1 MNTNR
6 FMAGILPIT
15 IMMMTASCSSDND
28 NIQEPQST
36 GRTIYVEI
44 PAENTTETRAALGE
58 SVSGKRYYA
67 FADGDNLQISGTVNS
82 TGKAFYSVVSIFDA
96 KPAPFTLKSKSADGK
111 SAVFSGYVHFED
123 GTSDMSSKFDE
134 FEATLLPDRWETF
147 GTSYYFYTIRKPV
160 EENPGHVIV
169 SHDPYCNWPC
179 KTLDMAFSR
188 YAWLTHTFT
197 DGTLA
202 ANPINLT
209 TCKNAFLDI
218 TINGAPEGK
227 WYVNGFGDGDNNYC
241 QGGFE
246 DTDPV
251 TTDVVDGKGVLH
263 IAMAFPAG
271 VKNIR
276 IMMGVSGGKGT
287 DRTLTLPAENT
298 TEAGKIYNITRN
310 YIDLE
315 GGGKE

>member
-15 IMMMTASCSSDND
+15 IIMMTASCSSDND
-28 NIQEPQST
+28 NIQEPQSS

-58 SVSGKRYYA
+58 SVSGKRYYT
-67 FADGDNLQISGTVNS
+67 FADGDNLQISGTIS
-82 TGKAFYSVVSIFDA
+82 GSGQKFYSVASSGSST
-96 KPAPFTLKSKSADGK
+96 PAPFKMESKSADGK
-111 SAVFSGYVHFED
+111 SAVFSGYVYFED
-123 GTSDMSSKFDE
+123 GTSDMGSTFAT
-134 FEATLLPDRWETF
+134 FEATLLPDGWETF
-147 GTSYYFYTIRKPV
+147 GSTYKFFTI
-160 EENPGHVIV
+160 ESDGHV
-169 SHDPYCNWPC
+169 SCLHSDYCNRPC
-179 KTLDMAFSR
+179 KTLEMAFSR

-197 DGTLA
+197 DGKLSEH
-202 ANPINLT
+202 PINFT
-209 TCKNAFLDI
+209 SCKNAFLNI

-227 WYVNGFGDGDNNYC
+227 WYVNGFAESNNYC

-251 TTDVVDGKGVLH
+251 TTDVVDGKVVLH

-287 DRTLTLPAENT
+287 TLTLPADKT

-310 YIDLE
+310 YSDLE

>member
-1 MNTNR
+1 
-6 FMAGILPIT
+6 
-15 IMMMTASCSSDND
+15 MMTASCSSDND

-44 PAENTTETRAALGE
+44 SAENTADTRAELVE
-58 SVSGKRYYA
+58 SLPGKKYYA
-67 FADGDNLQISGTVNS
+67 FADGDAVQICGTVKS
-82 TGKAFYSVVSIFDA
+82 TGKRFYSVTSFVDGA
-96 KPAPFTLKSKSADGK
+96 GPGPFTLKSKSADGK
-111 SAVFSGYVHFED
+111 SAEFHGYVRFED
-123 GTSDMSSKFDE
+123 GTSDMSSTFAT
-134 FEATLLPDRWETF
+134 FEATLLPKGWETF
-147 GTSYYFYTIRKPV
+147 GSYDHFYTITKPI
-160 EENPGHVIV
+160 EEYPGRVIV
-169 SHDPYCNWPC
+169 SHYPTCNWPC
-179 KTLDMAFSR
+179 KTLEMAFSR

-197 DGTLA
+197 DGKLSEH
-202 ANPINLT
+202 PINFT
-209 TCKNAFLDI
+209 SCKNAFLNI

-227 WYVNGFGDGDNNYC
+227 WYVNGFDESNNYC
-241 QGGFE
+241 QGGYE

-263 IAMAFPAG
+263 IGMAFPAG

-310 YIDLE
+310 YIDLD

>member
-15 IMMMTASCSSDND
+15 IIMMTASCCSDND

-67 FADGDNLQISGTVNS
+67 FADGDNLQISGTVSS

-96 KPAPFTLKSKSADGK
+96 KPAPFTLKSKSDDGK
-111 SAVFSGYVHFED
+111 SAVFSGYVRFED
-123 GTSDMSSKFDE
+123 GTSDMTSNFAT
-134 FEATLLPDRWETF
+134 FEATLLPKGWETF
-147 GTSYYFYTIRKPV
+147 GSYDHFYTITKPI
-160 EENPGHVIV
+160 EEYPGRVIV
-169 SHDPYCNWPC
+169 SHYPTCNWPC
-179 KTLDMAFSR
+179 KTLEMAFSR

-197 DGTLA
+197 DGKLSEH
-202 ANPINLT
+202 PINFT
-209 TCKNAFLDI
+209 SCRNAFLNI

-227 WYVNGFGDGDNNYC
+227 WYVNGFDESNNYC
-241 QGGFE
+241 QGGYE

-263 IAMAFPAG
+263 IGMAFPAG

-310 YIDLE
+310 YSDL
-315 GGGKE
+315 